1 VLILSRKKG
10 QSILIGNNIEIVIS
24 AIDGDQVKIGIQAP
38 KDVNILRKEIYE
50 TIQSSNLNA
59 SRVKVSPDTL
69 RNMSN
74 FKKK

>member
-24 AIDGDQVKIGIQAP
+24 AIDGDQVKVGIQAP
-38 KDVNILRKEIYE
+38 KDVSILRKEIYE
-50 TIQSSNLNA
+50 TIQSSNVNA
-59 SRVKVSPDTL
+59 SRVKISPDIL
-69 RNMSN
+69 RNMSD